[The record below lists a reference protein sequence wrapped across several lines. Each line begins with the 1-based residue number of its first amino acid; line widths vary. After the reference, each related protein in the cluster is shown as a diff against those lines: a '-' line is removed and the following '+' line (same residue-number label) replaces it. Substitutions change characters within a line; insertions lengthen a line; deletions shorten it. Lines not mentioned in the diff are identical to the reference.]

1 MRISRLLS
9 RGLLATAAALSL
21 AVGGAAAAAH
31 ADGYFTLKGDFS
43 WRATEVKRLANCA
56 ASAWYNDSKEGAG
69 LTDCNNAGSD
79 SYWDGVHLSAAEY
92 MEIDAERVP
101 YQGGACPPK
110 HGFAYI
116 KCFYV
121 GGGGK
126 GNPVMTVSAVS
137 YGNGGMTAEVSW
149 YYL

>member
-1 MRISRLLS
+1 MRIPRLLS
-9 RGLLATAAALSL
+9 RGLLSTAAALTPVL
-21 AVGGAAAAAH
+21 GGAAAAAH
-31 ADGYFTLKGDFS
+31 ADDDFKTEGDFS
-43 WRATEVKRLANCA
+43 WRATEFKRLANCA
-56 ASAWYNDSKEGAG
+56 ATEWYNDGKEGG
-69 LTDCNNAGSD
+69 SITDCNNAGSD
-79 SYWDGVHLSAAEY
+79 PYGDGVHLSAAEY

-110 HGFAYI
+110 HGFGYI

-121 GGGGK
+121 DGGVK

-137 YGNGGMTAEVSW
+137 HGNGGMTARVSR

>member
-1 MRISRLLS
+1 MRVSRLLS
-9 RGLLATAAALSL
+9 RGLLATAAAFTLGL
-21 AVGGAAAAAH
+21 GGAAAAAH
-31 ADGYFTLKGDFS
+31 AEEYFTLKGDFS

-56 ASAWYNDSKEGAG
+56 ASEWFDGKQGSDI
-69 LTDCNNAGSD
+69 TDCNNAGSD
-79 SYWDGVHLSAAEY
+79 PYWDGVHLSAAEY

-101 YQGGACPPK
+101 YQGGGCPPK

-121 GGGGK
+121 DGGGK

-137 YGNGGMTAEVSW
+137 YGNGGMTARVSW